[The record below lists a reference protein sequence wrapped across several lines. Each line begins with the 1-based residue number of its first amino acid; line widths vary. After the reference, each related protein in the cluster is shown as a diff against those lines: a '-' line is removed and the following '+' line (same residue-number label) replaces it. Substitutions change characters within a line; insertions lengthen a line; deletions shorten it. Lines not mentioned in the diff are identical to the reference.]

1 MTDTPRMPASLATRM
16 GWHLLVPLA
25 LVWAVGTGMSVWL
38 AWQSTQRGLD
48 RALVD
53 DAQAIAS
60 SVRLAP
66 ADASGVRQERPATG
80 SLAGQ
85 APGAAASLAAT
96 PAPPRLVT
104 GLNADELGFLLFD
117 HDDSTFFAIFDGQGR
132 MLAGHPG
139 MVLRDTPAQANAF
152 VLRDAVFEGQRV
164 RQATLR
170 KDLPAPF
177 YVIAAETT
185 RTRADLWRQLLLYAV
200 LPQAVLLVLLAWWLR
215 RSIVADLRP
224 LASLNEALAA
234 RGAKDLSPVSA
245 DHPNRELVSLAS
257 SVNGLLERLQA
268 SIRGHREFVGNVAH
282 ELRTPLAGM
291 RALAEHGLA
300 QSDPARWREP
310 LVQIVQVSER
320 ASHLTRQLLALALAQ
335 EARSEAEFVPLRLD
349 EAVREAVLR
358 HQARARQLQV
368 DQGARQQDGQPPGAR
383 APAAGGSGR
392 RGRGGRRRRPRDR
405 AGASRV
411 AGGTA
416 GQPDRQRTAAWPTGR
431 CHGGR
436 LHGGAMRHGGAGPYG
451 ARGAAV
457 CGGQRPRHSGGGGG
471 EGVRAALWRA
481 WWLWPGPV
489 DRAGIC
495 PADAG
500 EGGPD
505 PCPGWWR
512 GPLRGRLQSGLRVRM
527 AERAASTVWSRSACE
542 CAALTN
548 PASYSAGA
556 R

>member
-66 ADASGVRQERPATG
+66 ADASGVPQERPATG
-80 SLAGQ
+80 SQAGP

-104 GLNADELGFLLFD
+104 GLNTDELGFLLFD

-368 DQGARQQDGQPPGAR
+368 DLGAEGVEEGVDAPVTVR
-383 APAAGGSGR
+383 AHPALLAGLLDNLIDNALLHGRPAAATAGGATVVPCVTVGLARMGREVRLFVEDNGPGIPAGEQAKVFERLYGAPGGSGLGLSIVR
-392 RGRGGRRRRPRDR
+392 EYAQLMQAKVGLTPARGG
-405 AGASRV
+405 S
-411 AGGTA
+411 
-416 GQPDRQRTAAWPTGR
+416 
-431 CHGGR
+431 
-436 LHGGAMRHGGAGPYG
+436 G
-451 ARGAAV
+451 ARFEVGF
-457 CGGQRPRHSGGGGG
+457 S
-471 EGVRAALWRA
+471 
-481 WWLWPGPV
+481 
-489 DRAGIC
+489 
-495 PADAG
+495 
-500 EGGPD
+500 
-505 PCPGWWR
+505 
-512 GPLRGRLQSGLRVRM
+512 
-527 AERAASTVWSRSACE
+527 SA
-542 CAALTN
+542 
-548 PASYSAGA
+548 
-556 R
+556 